1 MLIFILTREQDF
13 LEETNTFS
21 AFGIMLRN
29 YSNKHFYNFK
39 RLSYY
44 FHEKLSLI
52 KNVSDAYFVIKCN
65 KKINTSRLEKTGY
78 ISLIIRISEER
89 DKNEKESTT
98 FLS

>member
-1 MLIFILTREQDF
+1 
-13 LEETNTFS
+13 
-21 AFGIMLRN
+21 MLRN

-52 KNVSDAYFVIKCN
+52 KNVSDAYFVINAITKT
-65 KKINTSRLEKTGY
+65 NTSRLEKAGY

-89 DKNEKESTT
+89 DKNEKESTA
-98 FLS
+98 FLSLTKISLTDLP